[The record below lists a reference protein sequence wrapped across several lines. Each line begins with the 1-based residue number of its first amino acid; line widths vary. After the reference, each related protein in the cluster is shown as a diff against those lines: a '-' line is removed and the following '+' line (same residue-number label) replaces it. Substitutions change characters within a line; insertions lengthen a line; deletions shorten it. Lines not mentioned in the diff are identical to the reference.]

1 MLRCCRFPYL
11 YFEANN
17 IVLLVRIKTAEKV
30 TFCICA
36 DFPHLDN
43 VPILWEQNKIE
54 MSISKVDK
62 TLHFIKIVYLH
73 KISSS

>member
-43 VPILWEQNKIE
+43 VPILWEQNRNEYIYSRQDTSFYKNRLF
-54 MSISKVDK
+54 
-62 TLHFIKIVYLH
+62 T
-73 KISSS
+73 